1 MMYVHSWQ
9 SLVWN
14 KIASWRIRELG
25 RTIQTGDI
33 VRKPRSKQASKESES
48 NECGGE
54 DEAEKCCNGGP
65 GDSEVEFVTED
76 NVSSYSID
84 DVVLPLPGW
93 NVKLPNNQCE
103 LVTVDHC

>member
-25 RTIQTGDI
+25 RTIQIGDI

-48 NECGGE
+48 NDCGRE
-54 DEAEKCCNGGP
+54 DGAEKCCDGGAS
-65 GDSEVEFVTED
+65 DSEVEFVTED

-84 DVVLPLPGW
+84 DVILPLPGW

-103 LVTVDHC
+103 SVTVDH